1 MIKGKEMETKVQTI
15 QEASNVVLKR
25 NKTKKL
31 RKELHQ
37 IKKSL
42 RQDKKN
48 RNEIIYSYDFIWFPK
63 NKEFG

>member
-1 MIKGKEMETKVQTI
+1 METKVQTI